1 MNGASNVRLVALV
14 NGMGFPV
21 RRLGTDEM
29 VLTGFPPGLNPFHP
43 YTTGQV
49 VPVTVVAERG
59 GQREAMAVQ
68 AQLDDTFAGDATF
81 SLPYGLGTPTVA
93 PASVRMAFPGAA
105 DAALDDGPDWRSDL
119 TRSDASP
126 HGGDGMG
133 SSSYDLAPPVYVPPA
148 PDPYGSVPPM
158 GGAVADPYASTLP
171 GSSFQPT
178 GPVMS
183 VPAGAMTVAAP
194 PMAAPTGYAPTGYT
208 PGYAPTGYTP
218 GYAPTGYTPGYAMP
232 PNYNDDPSMVASG
245 VYQPYGDGALAM
257 DPHVADS
264 TQREEMMRIEPQV
277 PMTAV
282 VPAGPTYGMAQVPA
296 VAPGTALVA
305 PTVRELPE
313 DDEKSSSKFGRGAL
327 FLLVGT
333 LLLLII
339 GALMLLQRSGVQ
351 SVQAALRGQTT
362 DITAPADG
370 RIQKMTVSEGSDVR
384 AGQELFALDAG
395 TQGSGLEEMRFD
407 VEERTRM
414 IDQTQAALDAARNL
428 VRSGGGSDG
437 GGVTTTT
444 IVSAGTV
451 GTGGSGPVTT
461 VEPPDPAR
469 VAAAE
474 SRLEA
479 ARIRER
485 ETAGA
490 LGRNQRLFDGGAL
503 TRTDLEAAR
512 ADAETAAAERVARE
526 ADLRAAST
534 PTTRVRGG
542 SSGSAGRG
550 GTTRVVRS
558 SEGGSSGSNRLSAQL
573 RLLDLERDIMR
584 QQTELRQ
591 AEMRLDQA
599 MRVPQGGR
607 TVAASSGVVSTV
619 YRNAGSVVRAGDPV
633 MAIETTAQPSV
644 IAYFPFSEARLIRGG
659 AAASVTFPAV
669 RQTVEGRVDAIGAA
683 ALGTFGNRY
692 AVRNDQDLTP
702 VRIRLNGLPSD
713 VAPGAQADASVEVGL
728 RTVFLGRL
736 H

>member
-1 MNGASNVRLVALV
+1 MNGASNVRLVAIV

-21 RRLGTDEM
+21 RRLGADLM

-43 YTTGQV
+43 YTTGEI

-93 PASVRMAFPGAA
+93 PTSVRMAFPGLA
-105 DAALDDGPDWRSDL
+105 DTALDDGDDWLSAP
-119 TRSDASP
+119 SSAGP
-126 HGGDGMG
+126 YGGDGAG
-133 SSSYDLAPPVYVPPA
+133 SAAYDLAPPVYVPPVSGPSA
-148 PDPYGSVPPM
+148 VDPYGVVPPM
-158 GGAVADPYASTLP
+158 GGTLTDPYAGTLP
-171 GSSFQPT
+171 AASFQPT
-178 GPVMS
+178 GPVIP
-183 VPAGAMTVAAP
+183 VPAGGMSTASLPAPTALAAP
-194 PMAAPTGYAPTGYT
+194 VYSPTGYT
-208 PGYAPTGYTP
+208 PTYAAPSGYT
-218 GYAPTGYTPGYAMP
+218 
-232 PNYNDDPSMVASG
+232 DDPSMMASG
-245 VYQPYGDGALAM
+245 VYQPYGDVALAM

-264 TQREEMMRIEPQV
+264 TQREELMRIEPV
-277 PMTAV
+277 APMTAV
-282 VPAGPTYGMAQVPA
+282 VPAGPTYGMSQVPA

-327 FLLVGT
+327 FLILGT
-333 LLLLII
+333 LLLLVI

-370 RIQKMTVSEGSDVR
+370 RIQKMAVSEGSDVR

-395 TQGSGLEEMRFD
+395 AQGSSLEEMRFD

-414 IDQTQAALDAARNL
+414 IEQTQSALEAARSL
-428 VRSGGGSDG
+428 VRSGGGTDG

-444 IVSAGTV
+444 IVSAGTA
-451 GTGGSGPVTT
+451 GTTGSGPVTT

-485 ETAGA
+485 EATGA
-490 LGRNQRLFDGGAL
+490 LSRNQRLFDGGAL

-512 ADAETAAAERVARE
+512 ADAETAAAERAARE

-542 SSGSAGRG
+542 SSGSSGRA

-558 SEGGSSGSNRLSAQL
+558 SGGGGSGSNRLSAQL
-573 RLLDLERDIMR
+573 RLLDLERDLMR
-584 QQTELRQ
+584 QQAELRQ

-607 TVAASSGVVSTV
+607 TVAAASGVVSTV
-619 YRNAGSVVRAGDPV
+619 YRNSGSVVRAGDPV

-692 AVRNDQDLTP
+692 AVRDDQDLTP
-702 VRIRLNGLPSD
+702 VRIRLNGLPRD